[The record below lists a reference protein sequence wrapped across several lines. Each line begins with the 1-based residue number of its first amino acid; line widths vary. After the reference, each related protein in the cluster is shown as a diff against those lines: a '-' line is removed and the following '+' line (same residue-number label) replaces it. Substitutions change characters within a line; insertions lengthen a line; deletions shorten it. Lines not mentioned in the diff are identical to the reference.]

1 MNSIYDN
8 ILRKSRE
15 VNSLENEVEELG
27 IFKFK
32 QKKYLNER
40 IEELKMKL
48 MNLKNQSFIKRT

>member
-27 IFKFK
+27 
-32 QKKYLNER
+32 YLNLNR
-40 IEELKMKL
+40 KSI
-48 MNLKNQSFIKRT
+48 